1 MSNGRKIFP
10 NKLPDARIKQQSSQ
24 TLYESKNEN
33 SNTFIYRARV
43 KSKNISHNFDHKLE
57 LSSNLFSLDRFTLI
71 SRHNLH
77 VRVF

>member
-24 TLYESKNEN
+24 NLYESKNEIQIHSFVACVWN
-33 SNTFIYRARV
+33 P
-43 KSKNISHNFDHKLE
+43 KKISHNFDHKLE